1 MKTIK
6 DKDELDKKIK
16 YIKLI
21 SVKNFHKLDKFVID
35 LINSGDYLLFQN
47 IKNEKF
53 YIETN
58 FGIYSINNE
67 GEIINKLEG
76 SDTKMSDEDMYDFL
90 KETVKIMFIET
101 YLNLYTPV
109 ISMFKPY
116 IMNLEILENFND
128 KN

>member
-1 MKTIK
+1 M
-6 DKDELDKKIK
+6 K

-21 SVKNFHKLDKFVID
+21 SVKNFHKIDKFVID

-58 FGIYSINNE
+58 FGIYSIDNE

-76 SDTKMSDEDMYDFL
+76 SNTKMSDEDMYDFL

-116 IMNLEILENFND
+116 IINLEILENFND